1 MQVRGWNLCF
11 FVPTVYL
18 ACPIPLS
25 PLLGTMLAYAS
36 IGAPELRL
44 DGGITFL
51 LYTVCDC
58 DPSPFSGIAE
68 EESEPRTA
76 LLQPPTLS
84 SIVYRVLQRR
94 IVSCLEL
101 MVASSSSKLNRDAIL
116 LSHTMYRHWL
126 GAISATMSSSTL
138 PTTSP
143 SPNPSGLSTGAKI
156 GIGVGL
162 PVAILAFLLLGFLLW
177 RRRRAQRTVDGSEH
191 VYGSPAENL
200 EYKDAPVHELYGA
213 PGGYDNRHELPGV
226 VQR

>member
-1 MQVRGWNLCF
+1 LCF

-18 ACPIPLS
+18 ACPIPVS

-68 EESEPRTA
+68 EESGPRTA

-116 LSHTMYRHWL
+116 FSHTMYRHWL
-126 GAISATMSSSTL
+126 GAKQQ
-138 PTTSP
+138 PVTS
-143 SPNPSGLSTGAKI
+143 I
-156 GIGVGL
+156 
-162 PVAILAFLLLGFLLW
+162 
-177 RRRRAQRTVDGSEH
+177 RRATWAQPRCNLLKKDDFIPHVLPAGSSQTFH
-191 VYGSPAENL
+191 PPRAR
-200 EYKDAPVHELYGA
+200 PW
-213 PGGYDNRHELPGV
+213 P
-226 VQR
+226 